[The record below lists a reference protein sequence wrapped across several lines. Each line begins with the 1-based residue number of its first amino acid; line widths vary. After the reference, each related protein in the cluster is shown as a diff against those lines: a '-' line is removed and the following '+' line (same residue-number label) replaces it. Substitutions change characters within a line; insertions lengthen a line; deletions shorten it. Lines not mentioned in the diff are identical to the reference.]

1 MVALTR
7 RAIMC
12 PINLAEIFT
21 ALEEMERTRSEVSIV
36 PTTFWGL
43 HPKAG
48 TYLATSLKVFR
59 LVMVVP
65 LET

>member
-12 PINLAEIFT
+12 PMSLAEIFT
-21 ALEEMERTRSEVSIV
+21 ALDHWVSVQPMGWDPQDHPPTRV
-36 PTTFWGL
+36 
-43 HPKAG
+43 G
-48 TYLATSLKVFR
+48 TYLATSLKVFL
-59 LVMVVP
+59 LVTVVP